1 MSYSRRLENVLKQID
16 YVEDKINKDLINEFS
31 KYLILKDVSA
41 NYQRNC
47 IKVMLMFAEF
57 IEEQKSLNLTRI
69 NSTTD
74 ILLFLD
80 TRKSKEQDPEQKWM
94 MKDFH
99 LILI

>member
-1 MSYSRRLENVLKQID
+1 
-16 YVEDKINKDLINEFS
+16 
-31 KYLILKDVSA
+31 
-41 NYQRNC
+41 
-47 IKVMLMFAEF
+47 MLMFAEF